1 MRSKIKRMETKKV
14 HSGKLR
20 LLTYDA
26 AKRLLHVEFDDGS
39 ALDYD
44 SVDRETWRRFSTSG
58 VAWSFYR
65 DTIEEEF
72 PARRSTV
79 APRQR
84 PAALDALFGGSTEA
98 EPEPTP
104 LPPGL
109 ADLFKK
115 PGEG

>member
-1 MRSKIKRMETKKV
+1 MDSKPL

-20 LLTYDA
+20 LITYDA
-26 AKRLLHVEFDDGS
+26 AKRLLHVEFENAT

-44 SVDRETWRRFSTSG
+44 NVDRETWRRFSTSG

-65 DTIEEEF
+65 DNIEEEF

-84 PAALDALFGGSTEA
+84 PAGLDALFGDASET
-98 EPEPTP
+98 EPEQKP

-115 PGEG
+115 D